1 MGPGG
6 SHWTEERKGLLRLC
20 PAAPGEQEQSLG
32 RIELASFRK
41 LKRERASVRTDS
53 AWKQSPAHHQ
63 SRTSNKLS
71 SGDENLSLKGSL
83 SGQIWSETF

>member
-20 PAAPGEQEQSLG
+20 PATPGEREQTLG

-41 LKRERASVRTDS
+41 LKREG
-53 AWKQSPAHHQ
+53 KC
-63 SRTSNKLS
+63 
-71 SGDENLSLKGSL
+71 EN
-83 SGQIWSETF
+83 